1 MTNEAPKRRNTGL
14 IILIVVIAG
23 LLLLCCALALV
34 AAFLL
39 PRVSSQ
45 TGPGGFL
52 SVPGSGGA
60 VEATRE
66 LDRAFQV
73 QGAVV
78 LDVSNQVGDV
88 IIEGTD
94 DGQVVVEALVRGY
107 GATTEEAERASDD
120 VALTIDQRSD
130 GRIRAEARIPQGMRF
145 QGRSPTVRFMIRV
158 PRETTLQVSNNVG
171 RIEVTDVV
179 GSAMIKSDVGD
190 VVVRRFTMRDDTRIE
205 GNVGRILVELPGDS
219 AFIVDAET
227 NVGDID
233 SEFDVRGAAPERR
246 PPGDRLQGEVG
257 ENPQWELRLRTS
269 TGDISIQAD

>member
-14 IILIVVIAG
+14 IILIAVIAG
-23 LLLLCCALALV
+23 LLLLCCALLLV
-34 AAFLL
+34 AAFLF
-39 PRVSSQ
+39 PRVSSR

-66 LDRAFQV
+66 LDRAFPV
-73 QGAVV
+73 QGAE
-78 LDVSNQVGDV
+78 VSNQVGDV

-107 GATTEEAERASDD
+107 GATTDQAQRAADD
-120 VALTIDQRSD
+120 VEVTVEQQGE
-130 GRIRAEARIPQGMRF
+130 GRIRAEARTPQGLRF

-158 PRETTLQVSNNVG
+158 PREVTLQMSNNVG

-179 GSAMIKSDVGD
+179 GSAMITSDVGD

-205 GNVGRILVELPGDS
+205 GNVGRILVELPS
-219 AFIVDAET
+219 NAAFIVDAET

-233 SEFDVRGAAPERR
+233 TAFDVRGATPERR

-257 ENPQWELRLRTS
+257 ENPQWELRLRTN
-269 TGDISIQAD
+269 TGDISIEAD